1 MNDMLISKPLLVS
14 WIKGTDPLELCF
26 PRITNKIN
34 VYSASVALIQ
44 IQLYQ
49 NMGYKWLV
57 CPCNSFLN
65 SLNFFHFPF
74 TESQKS

>member
-26 PRITNKIN
+26 PQITNKIN

-49 NMGYKWLV
+49 NMGYK
-57 CPCNSFLN
+57 
-65 SLNFFHFPF
+65 
-74 TESQKS
+74 